1 MNILSSILGT
11 IRIWGTDKEMKYQR
25 EMERLRMKDNEEKRK
40 EVCMYSLHESPLQIT
55 CCSLACNKST
65 QV

>member
-11 IRIWGTDKEMKYQR
+11 IRIWGTDKEMKCQR

-40 EVCMYSLHESPLQIT
+40 EVCTYLLHESLSNHFR
-55 CCSLACNKST
+55 SLVAH
-65 QV
+65 